1 MNLFDDL
8 PLDVGLRILDYL
20 DTDDYYTVAR
30 MYNINPVREVCRR
43 LKNEKWATISHPV
56 KGNKGDSATIKL
68 SSTNKEFAFR
78 IKYRGRHEYPSY
90 TWIRNKWI
98 ITKEWVGDDKEIR
111 MKWRYDGR
119 LKDYQPVKWG
129 LVNRTS

>member
-1 MNLFDDL
+1 MDLLGNL
-8 PLDVGLRILDYL
+8 PLDIGLMILDYL
-20 DTDDYYTVAR
+20 DTDDYLTVAKV
-30 MYNINPVREVCRR
+30 YNINPIRGVCRR

-68 SSTNKEFAFR
+68 SYADKESAFR
-78 IKYRGRHEYPSY
+78 IKYRGRHEYPFY
-90 TWIRNKWI
+90 RWMRDT
-98 ITKEWVGDDKEIR
+98 EWMKGVYKTMFI
-111 MKWRYDGR
+111 KWRYDGR